1 MGLNNS
7 KGSKVQDLEF
17 TGPIKIMHDKYGSA
31 ATHQCDRWEK
41 LGFPKK
47 GSFSP
52 NQIEL
57 LKIRLQEHETKH
69 KRNKHK
75 WKPDWDAVVLWTKE
89 TTLRQEKQTKG
100 GDGDKTAE
108 KKPSLLD
115 SVLPPASH
123 SGGPLYLNSAQ
134 LASIHQTNL
143 DLDCPACPLPYH
155 PPAPR

>member
-1 MGLNNS
+1 MGSNNS

-17 TGPIKIMHDKYGSA
+17 TGPIRIMHDKYGSA

-57 LKIRLQEHETKH
+57 LKIRLQEHETKY

-100 GDGDKTAE
+100 GDEDKTAE
-108 KKPSLLD
+108 KKT
-115 SVLPPASH
+115 VTFRF
-123 SGGPLYLNSAQ
+123 SATSCFAFRRPFVSKFSTTRQ
-134 LASIHQTNL
+134 HTPN
-143 DLDCPACPLPYH
+143 
-155 PPAPR
+155 